1 MMRPDLAAANPC
13 KGEPIV
19 KRKMKIALALGGGA
33 ARGLA
38 HIGIL
43 EVFQEEGIPVDVI
56 AGTSMGAIIGAMYAT
71 DPDLRAIRQRF
82 RDYLTSAEFKEAR
95 FDFIK
100 DKDGVE
106 GEGIFF
112 KFSQFARKSLF
123 LTNSITRRA
132 FLSDQTS
139 NNNLAFLIPDRAIE
153 ETRIPFCAAAMDLVA
168 GEEFLFTSGSLQ
180 QALRASC
187 AIPGIMPPLELQ
199 GRQLVDG
206 GWIDAV
212 PVQPARQLGADYV
225 IAVDVGR
232 DITDFDPPRSAL
244 DIVFRADA
252 VTRHALSRQQLTQ
265 ADFILCPITNGTHW
279 ADFNRM
285 DELIEA
291 GRQEA
296 GRHLDELRRQLRR
309 RQIRHFFLG
318 RKPG

>member
-1 MMRPDLAAANPC
+1 M
-13 KGEPIV
+13 IV
-19 KRKMKIALALGGGA
+19 SRKMKIALALGGGA

-43 EVFQEEGIPVDVI
+43 EVFQEEKIPIDLI

-71 DPDLRAIRQRF
+71 EPDLGAVRQRF
-82 RDYLTSAEFKEAR
+82 RDYLSSAEFKEAK

-100 DKDGVE
+100 EKDGVE

-112 KFSQFARKSLF
+112 KFSQFARKGLF
-123 LTNSITRRA
+123 LTSTITRRA

-139 NNNLAFLIPDRAIE
+139 HSNLAYLVPDRAIE
-153 ETRIPFCAAAMDLVA
+153 QTRIPFCATAMDLVG
-168 GEEFLFTSGSLQ
+168 GEEYLFTSGSLQ
-180 QALRASC
+180 LALRASC

-212 PVQPARQLGADYV
+212 PVRPARKLGADFV

-232 DITDFDPPRSAL
+232 DITEFEPPRSAL

-252 VTRHALSRQQLTQ
+252 VTRYALSRQRLSE
-265 ADFILCPITNGTHW
+265 ADFVLCPTTARTHW
-279 ADFNRM
+279 ADFSRM

-291 GRQEA
+291 GRREA
-296 GRHLDELRRQLRR
+296 LAHLAELRRQLRR
-309 RQIRHFFLG
+309 RQLKYFFLG
-318 RKPG
+318 KRGR

>member
-1 MMRPDLAAANPC
+1 
-13 KGEPIV
+13 
-19 KRKMKIALALGGGA
+19 MKIALALGGGA

-43 EVFQEEGIPVDVI
+43 EVFQEENIQIDLI
-56 AGTSMGAIIGAMYAT
+56 AGTSMGAIIGAMYAIE
-71 DPDLRAIRQRF
+71 PDLRAVRQRF
-82 RDYLTSAEFKEAR
+82 RDYLASAEFKEAK

-112 KFSQFARKSLF
+112 KFSQFARKGLF
-123 LTNSITRRA
+123 LTSTITRRA

-139 NNNLAFLIPDRAIE
+139 HNNLAFLVPDRAME
-153 ETRIPFCAAAMDLVA
+153 QTRIPFCATAMDLVA
-168 GEEFLFTSGSLQ
+168 GEEYLFTSGSLQ

-212 PVQPARQLGADYV
+212 PVRPARKLGADFV

-232 DITDFDPPRSAL
+232 NIAEFEPPRSAL

-252 VTRHALSRQQLTQ
+252 ITRHALSRQRLSE
-265 ADFILCPITNGTHW
+265 ADYVLCPVTGRTHW
-279 ADFNRM
+279 ADFGSM
-285 DELIEA
+285 DLLIEA
-291 GRQEA
+291 GRREA
-296 GRHLDELRRQLRR
+296 LQHLEELRRQLKRR
-309 RQIRHFFLG
+309 RLKYFFLG
-318 RKPG
+318 PGKN

>member
-1 MMRPDLAAANPC
+1 MIR
-13 KGEPIV
+13 
-19 KRKMKIALALGGGA
+19 RMKVALALGGGA

-43 EVFQEEGIPVDVI
+43 EVFQREKIPVDI
-56 AGTSMGAIIGAMYAT
+56 LAGTSMGAIIGAMYAS
-71 DPDLRAIRQRF
+71 DPDLALLRERF
-82 RDYLTSAEFKEAR
+82 REYLASVEFKEAK

-100 DKDGVE
+100 DKDDVE

-123 LTNSITRRA
+123 LTSTVTRRA

-139 NNNLAFLIPDRAIE
+139 ENNLAFLVPDRHFE
-153 ETRIPFCAAAMDLVA
+153 QTRIPFCATAMDLVA
-168 GEEFLFTSGSLQ
+168 GEEYLFTRGSLR

-187 AIPGIMPPLELQ
+187 AIPGIMPPLELE

-212 PVQPARQLGADYV
+212 PVRPARKLGADFV

-232 DITDFDPPRSAL
+232 DITDFEPPRNAL

-252 VTRHALSRQQLTQ
+252 ITRHALSRQRLAE
-265 ADFILCPITNGTHW
+265 ADFVLRPTTGRTHW

-291 GRQEA
+291 GRREA
-296 GRHLDELRRQLRR
+296 EGCLPELRRLMRKRQLR
-309 RQIRHFFLG
+309 QFFLG
-318 RKPG
+318 GG